1 MVVERQ
7 PSNLHWRVILRALLG
22 VLAVLVL
29 VFGSAGRGDYWQ
41 GWLYLLLVL
50 ITMGLMW
57 LVLPQ
62 DSTLVEERLHPGAG
76 MKGWDRLYFAL
87 STPLYLIAVIIA
99 GLDVGRFGWSG
110 PLPVWC
116 YALGVLFYG
125 IGQGIFL
132 WARYVNHFFS
142 SVVRIQLDR
151 GQTVCTDGP
160 YRYVRHPGYVG
171 GILFGLAM
179 PLILGSVWALIPQAL
194 AAVLLIWRTSRE
206 DRTLQAELPGYAQFM
221 QQTRY
226 RLLPGVW

>member
-1 MVVERQ
+1 MALARQ
-7 PSNLHWRVILRALLG
+7 PTNLQWRVIVRTVLG
-22 VLAVLVL
+22 LLAVLGL
-29 VFGSAGRGDYWQ
+29 VFGSAGRWEYWQ

-50 ITMGLMW
+50 IAMGLMW

-62 DSTLVEERLHPGAG
+62 DSTLVEERLNPGAG

-87 STPLYLIAVIIA
+87 STPLYLIAVIVA
-99 GLDVGRFGWSG
+99 GLDVGRFGWTG
-110 PLPVWC
+110 PLPMWC
-116 YALGVLFYG
+116 YALGVLLYM

-160 YRYVRHPGYVG
+160 YRYVRHPGYIG
-171 GILFGLAM
+171 GILFGLAT
-179 PLILGSVWALIPQAL
+179 PLILGSLWALIPQTL
-194 AAVLLIWRTSRE
+194 AALLLLWRTNRE
-206 DRTLQAELPGYAQFM
+206 DHTLQRELPGYEQFM

>member
-1 MVVERQ
+1 MALARQ
-7 PSNLHWRVILRALLG
+7 PTNLQWRVIVRTVLG
-22 VLAVLVL
+22 LLAVLGL
-29 VFGSAGRGDYWQ
+29 VFGSAGRWEYWL

-50 ITMGLMW
+50 IAMGLMW

-62 DSTLVEERLHPGAG
+62 DSTLVEERLNPGAG

-87 STPLYLIAVIIA
+87 STPLYLIAVIVA
-99 GLDVGRFGWSG
+99 GLDVGRFGWTG
-110 PLPVWC
+110 PLPMWC
-116 YALGVLFYG
+116 YALGVLLYM

-160 YRYVRHPGYVG
+160 YRYVRHPGYIG
-171 GILFGLAM
+171 GILFGLAT
-179 PLILGSVWALIPQAL
+179 PLILGSLWALIPQTL
-194 AAVLLIWRTSRE
+194 AALLLLWRTNRE
-206 DRTLQAELPGYAQFM
+206 DHTLQRELPGYEQFM

>member
-1 MVVERQ
+1 MLRTHQ
-7 PSNLHWRVILRALLG
+7 PTNLQWRVILRALLG
-22 VLAVLVL
+22 SLAVLAL
-29 VFGSAGRGDYWQ
+29 IFGSAGRWDYWQ

-50 ITMGLMW
+50 ISMGLMG

-62 DSTLVEERLHPGAG
+62 DSTLVEERLNPGAG

-87 STPLYLIAVIIA
+87 STPLYLIAMIVA

-110 PLPVWC
+110 PLPSWC
-116 YALGVLFYG
+116 YALSVLIYLV
-125 IGQGIFL
+125 GQGIFL

-171 GILFGLAM
+171 GLLYGLAT
-179 PLILGSVWALIPQAL
+179 PLILGSLWALIPQAL
-194 AAVLLIWRTSRE
+194 AALLLIWRTSRE
-206 DRTLQAELPGYAQFM
+206 DCTLQTELPGYEQFM

>member
-1 MVVERQ
+1 MVLERQ
-7 PSNLHWRVILRALLG
+7 PTNLQWRVIVRTFLG
-22 VLAVLVL
+22 VAAVLVL
-29 VFGSAGRGDYWQ
+29 VFGSAGRWDYWQ

-50 ITMGLMW
+50 MTMGLMW

-62 DSTLVEERLHPGAG
+62 DSTLVEERLNPGAG

-87 STPLYLIAVIIA
+87 STPMYLTAMLVA
-99 GLDVGRFGWSG
+99 ALDVGRFGWTG
-110 PLPVWC
+110 ALPAWC
-116 YALGVLFYG
+116 YALSVLLYV

-171 GILFGLAM
+171 GILFGLAT
-179 PLILGSVWALIPQAL
+179 PLILGSLWALLPQTL
-194 AAVLLIWRTSRE
+194 AALLLIWRTARE
-206 DRTLQAELPGYAQFM
+206 DRTLQAELPGYEQFM

>member
-1 MVVERQ
+1 MVLARQ
-7 PSNLHWRVILRALLG
+7 TNNLQWRVIMRTVLG
-22 VLAVLVL
+22 MLAVLLL
-29 VFGSAGRGDYWQ
+29 VFGSAGRWDYWQ
-41 GWLYLLLVL
+41 GWLYFLLVL
-50 ITMGLMW
+50 LTMGLMW
-57 LVLPQ
+57 LILPQ
-62 DSTLVEERLHPGAG
+62 DSTLVEERLSPGAG
-76 MKGWDRLYFAL
+76 MKGWDGLYFAL
-87 STPLYLIAVIIA
+87 STPLYLIALLVA
-99 GLDVGRFGWSG
+99 GLDVGRFGWTG

-116 YALGVLFYG
+116 YVLGVLLYL

-171 GILFGLAM
+171 GILFGLAA

-194 AAVLLIWRTSRE
+194 AALLLIWRTARE
-206 DRTLQAELPGYAQFM
+206 DRTLQAELPGYEQFM